1 MPLRRLPARFAAAA
15 SAASSTAGFPA
26 TAATTAG
33 APAATTTATEGS
45 ATAAARSA
53 VGFGT
58 GLVHIQ
64 CASVQGVAI
73 EGGNGLIRLALIL
86 HFDERETTGTS
97 GLTIGHDSGTVHLAM
112 LFEEAADAL
121 LGCVEIQVAYEYVLH
136 SNLLLILI
144 AVFLDEVTQTV
155 TPGRVCG
162 SLSKRDSNITRA
174 GKGGQM
180 KSAGTG

>member
-26 TAATTAG
+26 TAAATAG
-33 APAATTTATEGS
+33 APAATTTAAEGS
-45 ATAAARSA
+45 ATAARAA
-53 VGFGT
+53 VGLGT
-58 GLVHIQ
+58 GFVHIQ

-97 GLTIGHDSGTVHLAM
+97 GLAIGHDSGTVHLAVA
-112 LFEEAADAL
+112 FEEAADAL

-136 SNLLLILI
+136 SSLLS
-144 AVFLDEVTQTV
+144 F
-155 TPGRVCG
+155 
-162 SLSKRDSNITRA
+162 DSGAYR
-174 GKGGQM
+174 
-180 KSAGTG
+180 